1 MYGWIFLIFAI
12 IFETLGTTSMKL
24 SDGFTNLIPS
34 VLLFVF
40 YGLSFVFFTYSLKTM
55 EVSTSYA
62 VWAGVGTAIISL
74 IGFVYFK
81 EPVTALKLISI
92 TAIIAG
98 VIGLRLSGIE

>member
-1 MYGWIFLIFAI
+1 MYGWIFLILAI

-24 SDGFTNLIPS
+24 SDGFTNLLPS
-34 VLLFVF
+34 ILLFVF
-40 YGLSFVFFTYSLKTM
+40 YGLSFAFFTCSLKTM
-55 EVSTSYA
+55 DVSTAYA

-74 IGFVYFK
+74 IGFFYFK

-98 VIGLRLSGIE
+98 VVGLRLSGIE